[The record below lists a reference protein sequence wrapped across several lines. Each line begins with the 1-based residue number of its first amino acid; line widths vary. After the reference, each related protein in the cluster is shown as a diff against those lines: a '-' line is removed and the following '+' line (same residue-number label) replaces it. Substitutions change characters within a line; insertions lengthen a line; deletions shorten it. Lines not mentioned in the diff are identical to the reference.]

1 MQADSRQGYTPSM
14 AASTQKIFRVR
25 RDYNSWVANESM
37 EDYALRYTP
46 RSFRKWSEWRVGNT
60 ALGAVSFLALEAIG
74 GSIVLNY
81 GFTNAMWAIIVT
93 SIIIFIVTI
102 PISYYAA
109 RYAIDMELLTRGAGF
124 GYLGS
129 TITSLIY
136 ASFSFI
142 FFALESAIMAV
153 ALQMYLD
160 IPITWCYVICS
171 LVIIPMVIGGVTL
184 MSKIQIWTQPLW
196 ALLLLLPYLAVAWK
210 NPQAYADFTGLTGFT
225 SGGNEFDPLMFGAA
239 ATVAFSLVVQIGEQV
254 DFLRFLPEKSPA
266 NNKKWWA
273 AVILAGPG
281 WIVPGML
288 KMLGGA
294 FLAFLVLQ
302 SQLPASKAAEPTQM
316 YLAGYAYV
324 FDDPAWVLAATVLF
338 VVVSQ
343 IKINLTNA
351 YAGSLAW
358 SNFFARLTHSHP
370 GRVVWLFFNVTIAL
384 VLMSLGV
391 FQTLEIVLGL
401 YGNLAI
407 AWIGALVA
415 DLVINKPLGLSPAG
429 IEFKRAHLYDVNPV
443 GLGSML
449 MATVVAMLAYSGQFG
464 PFARAF
470 SPLIALCSSL
480 ILSPI
485 ICILTKGRFYLARKP
500 MQWDAA
506 VPSKICGVCENK
518 FENEDMAYCPAYASP
533 ICSLCCTLESRCHDN
548 CKDNSSAIEQLN
560 DFLNYVFPRK
570 LSQRFN
576 FRLGHFLIVV
586 LSLSAILATVLYIVF
601 ISEVANLSPLSG
613 ELLATSFFK
622 IFAILVLIV
631 ATCSWLVVLGS
642 ESKKMA
648 QEESNRQNH
657 LLEREIEA
665 HSITDAALQTALEVA
680 ESANQAKTRYVAGM
694 SHELRTPLNSILGYS
709 QILLKNETLSSRTIE
724 TVSIIQQSGEHL
736 VSLIDGLLDLARI
749 EAGRMQLELAPIDL
763 HNFVDEIV
771 RMVKPQSETKGL
783 AFICIK
789 KSGIPDW
796 VLADAKRLRQ
806 ILLNLLANAVRFTD
820 SGGTVK
826 LQVSMVDEALNFDI
840 IDTGA
845 GILPQDQQRIFLPF
859 ERGSAGRRQ
868 SGEPGTGLGLAISLQ
883 LSALMQG
890 ELSLIESS
898 DLGSTFRLR
907 LAFDAVDDP
916 GTQVMPPRQITGYV
930 GTRRKLLII
939 DDHAV
944 HRQMLAGMLSPLGF
958 SLREAASGAESLD
971 IVAEYQPDAILLDI
985 TMDDMNGWEV
995 ASKIRAAGLT
1005 AIPIIMVSANAFE
1018 NRSELLGQFQC
1029 QAFLV
1034 KPVIDS
1040 ELFKTLE
1047 KFLHLEWRE
1056 NEKKSTERVV
1066 PALSVS
1072 LKLPDH
1078 ILSDLLK
1085 LVRLGHVKG
1094 LVAALEKIAEAEP
1107 KFSGLCAQFREMVM
1121 RFELEQVEF
1130 VLQEQLG
1137 MR

>member
-1 MQADSRQGYTPSM
+1 
-14 AASTQKIFRVR
+14 
-25 RDYNSWVANESM
+25 
-37 EDYALRYTP
+37 
-46 RSFRKWSEWRVGNT
+46 
-60 ALGAVSFLALEAIG
+60 
-74 GSIVLNY
+74 
-81 GFTNAMWAIIVT
+81 
-93 SIIIFIVTI
+93 
-102 PISYYAA
+102 
-109 RYAIDMELLTRGAGF
+109 
-124 GYLGS
+124 
-129 TITSLIY
+129 
-136 ASFSFI
+136 
-142 FFALESAIMAV
+142 
-153 ALQMYLD
+153 
-160 IPITWCYVICS
+160 
-171 LVIIPMVIGGVTL
+171 
-184 MSKIQIWTQPLW
+184 
-196 ALLLLLPYLAVAWK
+196 
-210 NPQAYADFTGLTGFT
+210 
-225 SGGNEFDPLMFGAA
+225 
-239 ATVAFSLVVQIGEQV
+239 
-254 DFLRFLPEKSPA
+254 
-266 NNKKWWA
+266 
-273 AVILAGPG
+273 
-281 WIVPGML
+281 
-288 KMLGGA
+288 
-294 FLAFLVLQ
+294 
-302 SQLPASKAAEPTQM
+302 
-316 YLAGYAYV
+316 
-324 FDDPAWVLAATVLF
+324 
-338 VVVSQ
+338 
-343 IKINLTNA
+343 
-351 YAGSLAW
+351 
-358 SNFFARLTHSHP
+358 
-370 GRVVWLFFNVTIAL
+370 
-384 VLMSLGV
+384 
-391 FQTLEIVLGL
+391 
-401 YGNLAI
+401 
-407 AWIGALVA
+407 
-415 DLVINKPLGLSPAG
+415 
-429 IEFKRAHLYDVNPV
+429 
-443 GLGSML
+443 
-449 MATVVAMLAYSGQFG
+449 
-464 PFARAF
+464 
-470 SPLIALCSSL
+470 
-480 ILSPI
+480 
-485 ICILTKGRFYLARKP
+485 
-500 MQWDAA
+500 
-506 VPSKICGVCENK
+506 
-518 FENEDMAYCPAYASP
+518 
-533 ICSLCCTLESRCHDN
+533 
-548 CKDNSSAIEQLN
+548 
-560 DFLNYVFPRK
+560 
-570 LSQRFN
+570 
-576 FRLGHFLIVV
+576 
-586 LSLSAILATVLYIVF
+586 
-601 ISEVANLSPLSG
+601 
-613 ELLATSFFK
+613 
-622 IFAILVLIV
+622 
-631 ATCSWLVVLGS
+631 
-642 ESKKMA
+642 
-648 QEESNRQNH
+648 
-657 LLEREIEA
+657 
-665 HSITDAALQTALEVA
+665 
-680 ESANQAKTRYVAGM
+680 
-694 SHELRTPLNSILGYS
+694 
-709 QILLKNETLSSRTIE
+709 
-724 TVSIIQQSGEHL
+724 
-736 VSLIDGLLDLARI
+736 
-749 EAGRMQLELAPIDL
+749 
-763 HNFVDEIV
+763 
-771 RMVKPQSETKGL
+771 MVKPQSETKGL

-826 LQVSMVDEALNFDI
+826 LQVSMVDEALNFGI

-995 ASKIRAAGLT
+995 ATKIRAAGLT

-1107 KFSGLCAQFREMVM
+1107 KFSGLCAQCREMVM